1 MPVIHGHRRFFGPA
15 DYRIDFDRSENDLSV
30 AFGHYCGAKD
40 LCLVHPVAN
49 LQQLKMAMLP
59 LGMGRGLR
67 AMISAVQGRFANLG
81 MAKKLGVGFVLVLLL
96 TALVAAIGVWSLQTI
111 SQRFD
116 GLKQMSSLNS
126 GLLKVRLLEQEYALH
141 SDPKT
146 VDALHKGVDALI
158 ALATQLKAQSAAN
171 VPVMNDVEQSLGAY
185 RKAFDEFVELTQSK
199 DLALEM
205 ASWSVSSVANNLD
218 VLQAGLADDG
228 AYALKDSQGKEG
240 AEFIEQANQVSQ
252 VSRLMLQAMN
262 EARVRLDQS
271 RKASAESAGQG
282 KIEQADQALTQAET
296 LKNTVKDAGYQTVL
310 NEVTGHIASFSE
322 KLAEYTGLLT
332 QEKQVYQQLHERAA
346 EVVQRVDQAYGAEDQ
361 SMQAELK
368 KNSALIIASSA
379 LALLVGLIAAWVIT
393 RLIVAPLRSV
403 ILVAQ
408 QIAAGDL
415 SATVQV
421 TRRDEIGQLMQA
433 MQQMGAGL
441 SSIVSGLQAGI
452 EQLASSAQ
460 SLSAVTEQTN
470 LEVSSQKEETEQV
483 ATAMNQMTAT
493 VHDVARNAEEAALAA
508 QTADGKVETGQQVV
522 RQSMQRIEQLADSAT
537 SASSSIESL
546 SAEIQNIGT
555 VLSVIKSVAEQTN
568 LLALNAAI
576 EAARAGEQGR
586 GFAVV
591 ADEVRALAKRTQ
603 QSTEEIERLVSALR
617 SAAQASVQQIQSSGE
632 LVKLAVSDAL
642 QTESALGSIAAA
654 VSLIQQMNQQI
665 AAAAEQQ
672 SSVAEEINRS
682 VTSIRASAD
691 QSSVAMQGNATSS
704 IELAQLGAELKGMV
718 GHFRL

>member
-1 MPVIHGHRRFFGPA
+1 
-15 DYRIDFDRSENDLSV
+15 
-30 AFGHYCGAKD
+30 
-40 LCLVHPVAN
+40 
-49 LQQLKMAMLP
+49 
-59 LGMGRGLR
+59 
-67 AMISAVQGRFANLG
+67 MISAVQGHFANLG
-81 MAKKLGVGFVLVLLL
+81 MAKKLGIGFVLVLLL

-111 SQRFD
+111 SLRFD
-116 GLKQMSSLNS
+116 GLKQMSTLNN
-126 GLLKVRLLEQEYALH
+126 GLLKVRLLEQEYALRGN
-141 SDPKT
+141 PKT
-146 VDALHKGVDALI
+146 ADALREGVDALVV
-158 ALATQLKAQSAAN
+158 LAGELKAQTPAN
-171 VPVMNDVEQSLGAY
+171 VPVMSEVEQALSAY
-185 RKAFDEFVELTQSK
+185 RQAFDEFVSLSQAK

-218 VLQAGLADDG
+218 VLQSGLADDG
-228 AYALKDSQGKEG
+228 AYTLKDTEGKDG
-240 AEFIEQANQVSQ
+240 AQFIEQANQVSQ

-271 RKASAESAGQG
+271 RKGESDNAGQG
-282 KIEQADQALTQAET
+282 NIEQAAQAQEQAET
-296 LKNTVKDAGYQTVL
+296 LKTTVKDEGYLTVL
-310 NEVTGHIASFSE
+310 NEVSGHIAGFNE
-322 KLAEYTGLLT
+322 KLAEYTGLLA
-332 QEKQVYQQLHERAA
+332 QEKTVYDQLHQRAA
-346 EVVQRVDQAYGAEDQ
+346 QVVDRVNQAYVAEDA

-368 KNSALIIASSA
+368 KNAMLIIGSSA
-379 LALLVGLIAAWVIT
+379 LALLVGLLAAWVIT

-403 ILVAQ
+403 IRVAQ

-415 SATVQV
+415 TAKVEV
-421 TRRDEIGQLMQA
+421 TRRDEMGQLMLA
-433 MQQMGAGL
+433 MQQMAAGL
-441 SSIVSGLQAGI
+441 GTIVSGLQAGI
-452 EQLASSAQ
+452 ERLAGSAQ

-470 LEVSSQKEETEQV
+470 LEVNSQKEETEQV

-508 QTADGKVETGQQVV
+508 QTADDKVESGQQVV
-522 RQSMQRIEQLADSAT
+522 RQSMARIEQLADSAT

-555 VLSVIKSVAEQTN
+555 VLEVIKSVAEQTN

-591 ADEVRALAKRTQ
+591 ADEVRALARRTQ

-617 SAAQASVQQIQSSGE
+617 AAAQSSVQQIRSSGE

-665 AAAAEQQ
+665 AAAAEEQ

-682 VTSIRASAD
+682 VTQIRASAD
-691 QSSVAMQGNATSS
+691 HSSVAMRGNAASS
-704 IELAQLGAELKGMV
+704 VELAQLGGELRSMV

>member
-1 MPVIHGHRRFFGPA
+1 
-15 DYRIDFDRSENDLSV
+15 
-30 AFGHYCGAKD
+30 
-40 LCLVHPVAN
+40 
-49 LQQLKMAMLP
+49 
-59 LGMGRGLR
+59 
-67 AMISAVQGRFANLG
+67 MITAVQGRFANLG

-111 SQRFD
+111 SHRFD

-126 GLLKVRLLEQEYALH
+126 SLLKVRLLEQDYALRGD
-141 SDPKT
+141 SKT
-146 VDALHKGVDALI
+146 ADALREGVDGLI
-158 ALATQLKAQSAAN
+158 ALATQLKAQSATN
-171 VPVMNDVEQSLGAY
+171 VPVMNDVEQALGDY

-218 VLQAGLADDG
+218 VLQSGLADDG
-228 AYALKDSQGKEG
+228 AYTLKESQGKEG

-252 VSRLMLQAMN
+252 VARLMLQAMN

-271 RKASAESAGQG
+271 RKGDESAEQG
-282 KIEQADQALTQAET
+282 KIKQADEALSQAEQ
-296 LKNTVKDAGYQTVL
+296 LKTTVKDAGYQTVL
-310 NEVTGHIASFSE
+310 NEVAGHIASFSE
-322 KLAEYTGLLT
+322 KLTEYTGLLE
-332 QEKQVYQQLHERAA
+332 QEKKVYQQLHERAA
-346 EVVQRVDQAYGAEDQ
+346 QVVERVDQAYAAEDQ
-361 SMQAELK
+361 SMQVELK
-368 KNSALIIASSA
+368 KNSVLIIGSSA

-403 ILVAQ
+403 IRVAQ

-415 SATVQV
+415 SATVEV
-421 TRRDEIGQLMQA
+421 TRRDEIGQLMLA

-493 VHDVARNAEEAALAA
+493 VHDVARNAEEAAQAA
-508 QTADGKVETGQQVV
+508 QTADDKVESGQQVV

-537 SASSSIESL
+537 CASSSIESL
-546 SAEIQNIGT
+546 SAQIQNIGT
-555 VLSVIKSVAEQTN
+555 VLGVIKSVAEQTN

-591 ADEVRALAKRTQ
+591 ADEVRALAKRP
-603 QSTEEIERLVSALR
+603 SNPLR
-617 SAAQASVQQIQSSGE
+617 KSSGW
-632 LVKLAVSDAL
+632 
-642 QTESALGSIAAA
+642 
-654 VSLIQQMNQQI
+654 
-665 AAAAEQQ
+665 
-672 SSVAEEINRS
+672 
-682 VTSIRASAD
+682 
-691 QSSVAMQGNATSS
+691 
-704 IELAQLGAELKGMV
+704 
-718 GHFRL
+718 

>member
-1 MPVIHGHRRFFGPA
+1 M
-15 DYRIDFDRSENDLSV
+15 N
-30 AFGHYCGAKD
+30 
-40 LCLVHPVAN
+40 
-49 LQQLKMAMLP
+49 
-59 LGMGRGLR
+59 
-67 AMISAVQGRFANLG
+67 SAVQGRFANLG

-96 TALVAAIGVWSLQTI
+96 TAWVAGIGVWALQTI
-111 SQRFD
+111 SQHFD

-141 SDPKT
+141 GNPKT
-146 VDALHKGVDALI
+146 VDTLHEGVDGLI
-158 ALATQLKAQSAAN
+158 ALAGQLKAASAAN

-185 RKAFDEFVELTQSK
+185 RKAFDEFVSLTQAK

-218 VLQAGLADDG
+218 VLQSGLADDG
-228 AYALKDSQGKEG
+228 TYTLKDSEGKDG
-240 AEFIEQANQVSQ
+240 AQFIEQASQVSQ

-271 RKASAESAGQG
+271 RKGDDSAGQG
-282 KIEQADQALTQAET
+282 KIEQASQALAQAEQ
-296 LKNTVKDAGYQTVL
+296 LKTTVKDEGYQTVL
-310 NEVTGHIASFSE
+310 NEVTGHIASFSD
-322 KLAEYTGLLT
+322 KLAEYTGLLE
-332 QEKQVYQQLHERAA
+332 QEKTVYQQLHQRAA
-346 EVVQRVDQAYGAEDQ
+346 QVVERVDQAYVAQDLA
-361 SMQAELK
+361 MQAELK
-368 KNSALIIASSA
+368 KNSLLIIGSSA
-379 LALLVGLIAAWVIT
+379 LALLVGLVAAWFIT

-403 ILVAQ
+403 IQVAQ
-408 QIAAGDL
+408 QIASGDL
-415 SATVQV
+415 SATIDV

-441 SSIVSGLQAGI
+441 SHIVSGLQSGI
-452 EQLASSAQ
+452 EQLATSAQ

-470 LEVSSQKEETEQV
+470 LEVSTQKEETEQV

-508 QTADGKVETGQQVV
+508 QTADGKVESGQQVV
-522 RQSMQRIEQLADSAT
+522 RQSMARIEQLADSAT

-617 SAAQASVQQIQSSGE
+617 LAAQSSVQQIQSSGE

-665 AAAAEQQ
+665 AAAAEEQ

-691 QSSVAMQGNATSS
+691 QSSLAMQGNAASS
-704 IELAQLGAELKGMV
+704 IQLAQLGVELKGMV

>member
-1 MPVIHGHRRFFGPA
+1 
-15 DYRIDFDRSENDLSV
+15 
-30 AFGHYCGAKD
+30 
-40 LCLVHPVAN
+40 
-49 LQQLKMAMLP
+49 
-59 LGMGRGLR
+59 
-67 AMISAVQGRFANLG
+67 MISAVQGRFANLG
-81 MAKKLGVGFVLVLLL
+81 MAKKMGVGFVLVLLL

-141 SDPKT
+141 GNPKT
-146 VDALHKGVDALI
+146 ADALRQGVDGLI
-158 ALATQLKAQSAAN
+158 ALAAQLKAASAAN
-171 VPVMNDVEQSLGAY
+171 VPVMNDVEQSLAAY
-185 RKAFDEFVELTQSK
+185 RKAFDEFVSLSQAK

-228 AYALKDSQGKEG
+228 AYTLKESEGKDG
-240 AEFIEQANQVSQ
+240 GQFIEQANQVSQ

-271 RKASAESAGQG
+271 RKGDDSAAQG
-282 KIEQADQALTQAET
+282 KIEQADQAQVQAEQ
-296 LKNTVKDAGYQTVL
+296 LKTTVKDEGYQTVL
-310 NEVTGHIASFSE
+310 NEVAGHITSFSE
-322 KLAEYTGLLT
+322 KLTEYTGLLA
-332 QEKQVYQQLHERAA
+332 QEKTVYEQLHQRAA
-346 EVVQRVDQAYGAEDQ
+346 QVVERVDQAYVAEDQ

-368 KNSALIIASSA
+368 KNSMLIIGSSA

-403 ILVAQ
+403 IRVAQ

-415 SATVQV
+415 SATVEV

-441 SSIVSGLQAGI
+441 STIVSGLQAGI

-493 VHDVARNAEEAALAA
+493 VHDVARNAEEAAQAA
-508 QTADGKVETGQQVV
+508 QTADGKVESGQQVV
-522 RQSMQRIEQLADSAT
+522 RQSMARIEQLADSAT

-617 SAAQASVQQIQSSGE
+617 SAAQSSVQQIQNSGE

-665 AAAAEQQ
+665 AAAAEEQ

-691 QSSVAMQGNATSS
+691 QSSLAMRGNAASS
-704 IELAQLGAELKGMV
+704 IELAQLGVELKGMV

>member
-1 MPVIHGHRRFFGPA
+1 
-15 DYRIDFDRSENDLSV
+15 
-30 AFGHYCGAKD
+30 
-40 LCLVHPVAN
+40 
-49 LQQLKMAMLP
+49 
-59 LGMGRGLR
+59 
-67 AMISAVQGRFANLG
+67 MISAVQGRFANLG
-81 MAKKLGVGFVLVLLL
+81 MAKKLGVGFVLVLML

-146 VDALHKGVDALI
+146 VDALHKGVDALV

-171 VPVMNDVEQSLGAY
+171 VPVMNDVEQSLEAY

-199 DLALEM
+199 ELALEM

-228 AYALKDSQGKEG
+228 AYALKDSQGKDG

-271 RKASAESAGQG
+271 RKASDENAGQG
-282 KIEQADQALTQAET
+282 KIEQADQALTQAEA

-332 QEKQVYQQLHERAA
+332 QEKKVYQQLHERAA

-368 KNSALIIASSA
+368 KNSLLIIASSA

-408 QIAAGDL
+408 HIAAGDL

-441 SSIVSGLQAGI
+441 SNIVSGLQAGI
-452 EQLASSAQ
+452 EQLANSAQ

-546 SAEIQNIGT
+546 SAQIQNIGT

-603 QSTEEIERLVSALR
+603 QSTEEIERLVIALR

-691 QSSVAMQGNATSS
+691 QSSVAMQGNAASS

>member
-1 MPVIHGHRRFFGPA
+1 
-15 DYRIDFDRSENDLSV
+15 
-30 AFGHYCGAKD
+30 
-40 LCLVHPVAN
+40 
-49 LQQLKMAMLP
+49 
-59 LGMGRGLR
+59 
-67 AMISAVQGRFANLG
+67 MISAVQGRFANLG

-141 SDPKT
+141 GNPKT
-146 VDALHKGVDALI
+146 ADALRAGVDALI

-185 RKAFDEFVELTQSK
+185 RKAFDEFVSLSQAK

-228 AYALKDSQGKEG
+228 AYTLKESEGKDG
-240 AEFIEQANQVSQ
+240 AQFIEQANQVSQ
-252 VSRLMLQAMN
+252 VARLMLQAMN

-271 RKASAESAGQG
+271 RKGDDSGGQG
-282 KIEQADQALTQAET
+282 KIEQADQALTQAEQ
-296 LKNTVKDAGYQTVL
+296 LKTTIKDEGYQTVL
-310 NEVTGHIASFSE
+310 NEVSGHIAGFSE
-322 KLAEYTGLLT
+322 KLAEYTGLLAE
-332 QEKQVYQQLHERAA
+332 EKTVYEQLHQRAA
-346 EVVQRVDQAYGAEDQ
+346 QVVERVDQAYVAEDL

-368 KNSALIIASSA
+368 KNSLLIIGSSA

-403 ILVAQ
+403 IGVAQ
-408 QIAAGDL
+408 RIAAGDL
-415 SATVQV
+415 SATIEV

-493 VHDVARNAEEAALAA
+493 VHDVARNAEEAAQAA
-508 QTADGKVETGQQVV
+508 QTADDKVESGQQVV
-522 RQSMQRIEQLADSAT
+522 RQSMARIEQLADSAT

-546 SAEIQNIGT
+546 SAQIQNIGT

-617 SAAQASVQQIQSSGE
+617 SAAQSSVQQIQNSGE

-642 QTESALGSIAAA
+642 QTESALGSIAVA

-665 AAAAEQQ
+665 AAAAEEQ

-691 QSSVAMQGNATSS
+691 QSSLAMQGNAASS
-704 IELAQLGAELKGMV
+704 IELAQLGVELKGMV

>member
-1 MPVIHGHRRFFGPA
+1 
-15 DYRIDFDRSENDLSV
+15 
-30 AFGHYCGAKD
+30 
-40 LCLVHPVAN
+40 
-49 LQQLKMAMLP
+49 
-59 LGMGRGLR
+59 
-67 AMISAVQGRFANLG
+67 MISAVQGRFANLG

-141 SDPKT
+141 GNPKT
-146 VDALHKGVDALI
+146 ADALRAGVDALI

-185 RKAFDEFVELTQSK
+185 RKAFDEFVSLSQAK

-228 AYALKDSQGKEG
+228 AYTLKESEGKDG
-240 AEFIEQANQVSQ
+240 AQFIEQANQVSQ
-252 VSRLMLQAMN
+252 VARLMLQAMN

-271 RKASAESAGQG
+271 RKGDDSGGQG
-282 KIEQADQALTQAET
+282 KIEQADQALTQAEQ
-296 LKNTVKDAGYQTVL
+296 LKTTIKDEGYQTVL
-310 NEVTGHIASFSE
+310 NEVSGHIAGFSE
-322 KLAEYTGLLT
+322 KLAEYTGLLAE
-332 QEKQVYQQLHERAA
+332 EKTVYEQLHQRAA
-346 EVVQRVDQAYGAEDQ
+346 QVVERVDQAYVAEDL

-368 KNSALIIASSA
+368 KNSLLIIGSSA

-393 RLIVAPLRSV
+393 RLIVTPLRSV
-403 ILVAQ
+403 IRVAQ

-415 SATVQV
+415 SATIEV

-493 VHDVARNAEEAALAA
+493 VHDVARNAEEAAQAA
-508 QTADGKVETGQQVV
+508 QTADGKVESGQQVV
-522 RQSMQRIEQLADSAT
+522 RQSMARIEQLADSAT

-617 SAAQASVQQIQSSGE
+617 LAAQSSVQQIQNSGE

-665 AAAAEQQ
+665 AAAAEEQ

-691 QSSVAMQGNATSS
+691 QSSLAMQGNAASS
-704 IELAQLGAELKGMV
+704 IELAQLGVELKGMV

>member
-1 MPVIHGHRRFFGPA
+1 
-15 DYRIDFDRSENDLSV
+15 
-30 AFGHYCGAKD
+30 
-40 LCLVHPVAN
+40 
-49 LQQLKMAMLP
+49 
-59 LGMGRGLR
+59 
-67 AMISAVQGRFANLG
+67 MISAVQGRFANLG

-141 SDPKT
+141 GNPKT
-146 VDALHKGVDALI
+146 ADALRAGVDALI

-185 RKAFDEFVELTQSK
+185 RKAFDEFVSLSQAK

-228 AYALKDSQGKEG
+228 AYTLKESEGKDG
-240 AEFIEQANQVSQ
+240 AQFIEQANQVSQ
-252 VSRLMLQAMN
+252 VARLMLQAMN

-271 RKASAESAGQG
+271 RKGDDSGGQG
-282 KIEQADQALTQAET
+282 KIEQADQALTQAEQ
-296 LKNTVKDAGYQTVL
+296 LKTTIKDEGYQTVL
-310 NEVTGHIASFSE
+310 NEVSGHIAGFSE
-322 KLAEYTGLLT
+322 KLAEYTGLLAE
-332 QEKQVYQQLHERAA
+332 EKTVYEQLHQRAA
-346 EVVQRVDQAYGAEDQ
+346 QVVERVDQAYVAEDL

-368 KNSALIIASSA
+368 KNSLLIIGSSA

-393 RLIVAPLRSV
+393 RLIVTPLRSV
-403 ILVAQ
+403 IRVAQ

-415 SATVQV
+415 SATIEV

-493 VHDVARNAEEAALAA
+493 VHDVARNAEEAAQAA
-508 QTADGKVETGQQVV
+508 QTADGKVESGQQVV
-522 RQSMQRIEQLADSAT
+522 RQSMARIEQLADSAT

-617 SAAQASVQQIQSSGE
+617 SAAQSSVQQIQNSGE

-665 AAAAEQQ
+665 AAAAEEQ

-691 QSSVAMQGNATSS
+691 QSSLAMQGNAASS
-704 IELAQLGAELKGMV
+704 IELAQLGVELKGMV

>member
-1 MPVIHGHRRFFGPA
+1 
-15 DYRIDFDRSENDLSV
+15 
-30 AFGHYCGAKD
+30 
-40 LCLVHPVAN
+40 
-49 LQQLKMAMLP
+49 
-59 LGMGRGLR
+59 
-67 AMISAVQGRFANLG
+67 MISAVQGRFANLG

-141 SDPKT
+141 GNPKT
-146 VDALHKGVDALI
+146 ADALREGVDGLI
-158 ALATQLKAQSAAN
+158 ALATQLKAASAAN

-185 RKAFDEFVELTQSK
+185 RKAFDEFVSLSQAK

-228 AYALKDSQGKEG
+228 AYALKESEGKDG
-240 AEFIEQANQVSQ
+240 GQFIEQANQVSQ

-271 RKASAESAGQG
+271 RKGDDSAGQG
-282 KIEQADQALTQAET
+282 KIEQADQALTQAEQ
-296 LKNTVKDAGYQTVL
+296 LKTTVKDEGYQTVL
-310 NEVTGHIASFSE
+310 NEVVGHIGGFSE
-322 KLAEYTGLLT
+322 KLAEYTGLLA
-332 QEKQVYQQLHERAA
+332 QEKTVYEQLHQRASQ
-346 EVVQRVDQAYGAEDQ
+346 VVERVDQAYVAEDR

-368 KNSALIIASSA
+368 KNSLLIIGSSA

-403 ILVAQ
+403 IRVAQ

-415 SATVQV
+415 SATIEV

-493 VHDVARNAEEAALAA
+493 VHDVARNAEEAAQAA
-508 QTADGKVETGQQVV
+508 QTADGKVESGQQVV
-522 RQSMQRIEQLADSAT
+522 RQSMARIEQLADSAT

-617 SAAQASVQQIQSSGE
+617 SAAQSSVQQIQNSGE

-665 AAAAEQQ
+665 AAAAEEQ

-691 QSSVAMQGNATSS
+691 QSSLAMQGNAASS
-704 IELAQLGAELKGMV
+704 IELAQLGIELKGMV

>member
-1 MPVIHGHRRFFGPA
+1 
-15 DYRIDFDRSENDLSV
+15 
-30 AFGHYCGAKD
+30 
-40 LCLVHPVAN
+40 
-49 LQQLKMAMLP
+49 
-59 LGMGRGLR
+59 
-67 AMISAVQGRFANLG
+67 MISGAQGYFANLG
-81 MAKKLGVGFVLVLLL
+81 MAKKLGLGFILVLLL
-96 TALVAAIGVWSLQTI
+96 TALVAAIGVWSLHSI

-116 GLKQMSSLNS
+116 GLKQMSALNS

-141 SDPKT
+141 ADEKT
-146 VDALHKGVDALI
+146 VDALRQGLDTLI
-158 ALATQLKAQSAAN
+158 AQVAELKARSATNA
-171 VPVMNDVEQSLGAY
+171 PVMNEVEQSLGAY
-185 RKAFDEFVELTQSK
+185 RKAFDEFVELTSAK

-205 ASWSVSSVANNLD
+205 ASWSVASVANNLD

-228 AYALKDSQGKEG
+228 AYTLKESAGKEG
-240 AEFIEQANQVSQ
+240 GEFIEQASQVSQ
-252 VSRLMLQAMN
+252 VSKLMLQAMN

-271 RKASAESAGQG
+271 RKAATQDTAQG
-282 KIEQADQALTQAET
+282 RIEQADQALRQAQALMEV
-296 LKNTVKDAGYQTVL
+296 VKDAGYQAVL
-310 NEVTGHIASFSE
+310 REVAGHIASFTD
-322 KLAEYTGLLT
+322 KLAEYTGLLARE
-332 QEKQVYQQLHERAA
+332 QQVYQQLHARAG
-346 EVVQRVDQAYGAEDQ
+346 EVVQRVDQAYAAQDQ
-361 SMQAELK
+361 AMQTELQH
-368 KNSALIIASSA
+368 NSLLIIVSSV
-379 LALLVGLIAAWVIT
+379 LALVVGLIAAWLIT
-393 RLIVAPLRSV
+393 RLIVTPLRSV
-403 ILVAQ
+403 IRLAE

-415 SATVQV
+415 SASVVV

-441 SSIVSGLQAGI
+441 SRIVSGLQAGI

-460 SLSAVTEQTN
+460 SLSAGTEQTN

-493 VHDVARNAEEAALAA
+493 VHDVARNAEEAAQAA
-508 QTADGKVETGQQVV
+508 QTADGKVESGQQVV
-522 RQSMQRIEQLADSAT
+522 RQSMQRIELLADSAT
-537 SASSSIESL
+537 AASSSIESL
-546 SAEIQNIGT
+546 SVEIQNIGS

-591 ADEVRALAKRTQ
+591 AAEVRALAKRTQ
-603 QSTEEIERLVSALR
+603 QSTEEIERLVTTLR
-617 SAAQASVQQIQSSGE
+617 GAAQSSVQQIQSSGE

-691 QSSVAMQGNATSS
+691 QSSLAMQGNAASS
-704 IELAQLGAELKGMV
+704 IELAQLGVELKAMV

>member
-1 MPVIHGHRRFFGPA
+1 
-15 DYRIDFDRSENDLSV
+15 
-30 AFGHYCGAKD
+30 
-40 LCLVHPVAN
+40 
-49 LQQLKMAMLP
+49 
-59 LGMGRGLR
+59 
-67 AMISAVQGRFANLG
+67 MISGVQGRFANLG
-81 MAKKLGVGFVLVLLL
+81 MAKKLGIGFVLVLLL

-111 SQRFD
+111 SHRFD

-141 SDPKT
+141 GNPKT
-146 VDALHKGVDALI
+146 ADALHEGVEGLI
-158 ALATQLKAQSAAN
+158 TLANQLKTESAAN

-185 RKAFDEFVELTQSK
+185 RKAFDEFVSLSQAK

-218 VLQAGLADDG
+218 VLQSGLADDG
-228 AYALKDSQGKEG
+228 TYTLKDSEGKDG
-240 AEFIEQANQVSQ
+240 AQFIEQANQVSQ

-271 RKASAESAGQG
+271 RKGDDSAGQG
-282 KIEQADQALTQAET
+282 KIEQASQALTQAEQ
-296 LKNTVKDAGYQTVL
+296 LKTTVKDEGYQTVL
-310 NEVTGHIASFSE
+310 NEVIGHIASFSE
-322 KLAEYTGLLT
+322 KLAEYTGLLE
-332 QEKQVYQQLHERAA
+332 QEKTVYQQLHQRAA
-346 EVVQRVDQAYGAEDQ
+346 QVMERVDQAYVAEDQ
-361 SMQAELK
+361 SMQVELK
-368 KNSALIIASSA
+368 KNSLLIIGSSA

-393 RLIVAPLRSV
+393 RLIVGPLRSV
-403 ILVAQ
+403 IRVAQ
-408 QIAAGDL
+408 QIASGDL
-415 SATVQV
+415 SGTVEV

-441 SSIVSGLQAGI
+441 SHIVSGLQAGI
-452 EQLASSAQ
+452 EQLATSAQ

-493 VHDVARNAEEAALAA
+493 VHDVARNAEEAAVAA
-508 QTADGKVETGQQVV
+508 QTADGKVESGQLVV
-522 RQSMQRIEQLADSAT
+522 RQSMARIEQLADSAT

-617 SAAQASVQQIQSSGE
+617 SAAQTSVQQIQSSGD

-665 AAAAEQQ
+665 AAAAEEQ

-691 QSSVAMQGNATSS
+691 QSSLAMQGNAASS
-704 IELAQLGAELKGMV
+704 IELAQLGVELKGMV

>member
-1 MPVIHGHRRFFGPA
+1 
-15 DYRIDFDRSENDLSV
+15 
-30 AFGHYCGAKD
+30 
-40 LCLVHPVAN
+40 
-49 LQQLKMAMLP
+49 
-59 LGMGRGLR
+59 
-67 AMISAVQGRFANLG
+67 MISAVQGRFANLG
-81 MAKKLGVGFVLVLLL
+81 MAKKMGVGFVLVLLL

-111 SQRFD
+111 SHRFD

-126 GLLKVRLLEQEYALH
+126 GLLKVRLLEQDYALH
-141 SDPKT
+141 GNPKT
-146 VDALHKGVDALI
+146 ADALRQGVDGLI
-158 ALATQLKAQSAAN
+158 ALATQLKAASAAN
-171 VPVMNDVEQSLGAY
+171 VPVMNDVEQSLMAY
-185 RKAFDEFVELTQSK
+185 RKAFDEFVSLSQAK

-228 AYALKDSQGKEG
+228 AYTLKESEGKDG
-240 AEFIEQANQVSQ
+240 GQFIEQANQVSQ

-271 RKASAESAGQG
+271 RKGDDSAGQG
-282 KIEQADQALTQAET
+282 KIEQADQAQVQAEQ
-296 LKNTVKDAGYQTVL
+296 LKTTVKDEGYQTVL
-310 NEVTGHIASFSE
+310 NEVAGHINSFSE
-322 KLAEYTGLLT
+322 KLTEYTGLLAE
-332 QEKQVYQQLHERAA
+332 EKTVYEQLHQRAA
-346 EVVQRVDQAYGAEDQ
+346 QVVERVDQAYVAEDQ

-368 KNSALIIASSA
+368 KNSLLIIGSSA

-403 ILVAQ
+403 IRVAQ

-415 SATVQV
+415 SATVEV

-441 SSIVSGLQAGI
+441 STIVSGLQAGI

-493 VHDVARNAEEAALAA
+493 VHDVARNAEEAAQAA
-508 QTADGKVETGQQVV
+508 QTADGKVESGQQVV
-522 RQSMQRIEQLADSAT
+522 RQSMARIEQLADSAT

-617 SAAQASVQQIQSSGE
+617 SAAQSSVQQIQNSGE

-665 AAAAEQQ
+665 AAAAEEQ

-691 QSSVAMQGNATSS
+691 QSSLAMQGNAASS
-704 IELAQLGAELKGMV
+704 IELAQLGVELKGMV

>member
-1 MPVIHGHRRFFGPA
+1 
-15 DYRIDFDRSENDLSV
+15 
-30 AFGHYCGAKD
+30 
-40 LCLVHPVAN
+40 
-49 LQQLKMAMLP
+49 
-59 LGMGRGLR
+59 
-67 AMISAVQGRFANLG
+67 MISAVQGRFANLG

-141 SDPKT
+141 GNPKT
-146 VDALHKGVDALI
+146 ADALRAGVDALI
-158 ALATQLKAQSAAN
+158 ALATQLKAQSTAN

-185 RKAFDEFVELTQSK
+185 RKAFDEFVSLSQAK

-228 AYALKDSQGKEG
+228 AYTLKESEGKDG
-240 AEFIEQANQVSQ
+240 AQFIEQANQVSQ
-252 VSRLMLQAMN
+252 VARLMLQAMN

-271 RKASAESAGQG
+271 RKGDDSGGQG
-282 KIEQADQALTQAET
+282 KIEQADQALTQAEQ
-296 LKNTVKDAGYQTVL
+296 LKTTIKDEGYQTVL
-310 NEVTGHIASFSE
+310 NEVSGHIAGFSE
-322 KLAEYTGLLT
+322 KLAEYTGLLAE
-332 QEKQVYQQLHERAA
+332 EKTVYEQLHQRAA
-346 EVVQRVDQAYGAEDQ
+346 QVVERVDQAYVAEDL

-368 KNSALIIASSA
+368 KNSLLIIGSSA

-393 RLIVAPLRSV
+393 RLIVTPLRSV
-403 ILVAQ
+403 IRVAQ

-415 SATVQV
+415 SATIEV

-493 VHDVARNAEEAALAA
+493 VHDVARNAEEAAQAA
-508 QTADGKVETGQQVV
+508 QTADGKVESGQQVV
-522 RQSMQRIEQLADSAT
+522 RQSMVRIEQLADSAT

-617 SAAQASVQQIQSSGE
+617 SAAQSSVQQIQNSGE

-665 AAAAEQQ
+665 AAAAEEQ

-691 QSSVAMQGNATSS
+691 QSSLAMQGNAASS
-704 IELAQLGAELKGMV
+704 IELAQLGVELKGMV

>member
-1 MPVIHGHRRFFGPA
+1 
-15 DYRIDFDRSENDLSV
+15 
-30 AFGHYCGAKD
+30 
-40 LCLVHPVAN
+40 
-49 LQQLKMAMLP
+49 
-59 LGMGRGLR
+59 
-67 AMISAVQGRFANLG
+67 MISAVQGRFANLG

-96 TALVAAIGVWSLQTI
+96 TALVAAIGVWSLHTI

-141 SDPKT
+141 GSPKT
-146 VDALHKGVDALI
+146 VDALHAGVDGLI
-158 ALATQLKAQSAAN
+158 DLAKQLKGASAAN

-185 RKAFDEFVELTQSK
+185 RKAFDEFVSLSQAK

-228 AYALKDSQGKEG
+228 AYTLKESEGKDG
-240 AEFIEQANQVSQ
+240 AQFIEQASQVSQ

-271 RKASAESAGQG
+271 RKGDDSAAQG
-282 KIEQADQALTQAET
+282 KIEQASQALTQAEQ
-296 LKNTVKDAGYQTVL
+296 LKNTVKDEGYQTVL
-310 NEVTGHIASFSE
+310 NEVSGHIASFSD
-322 KLAEYTGLLT
+322 KLAEYTGLLE
-332 QEKQVYQQLHERAA
+332 QEKTVYQQLHQRAA
-346 EVVQRVDQAYGAEDQ
+346 QVVERVDQAYVAEDQ
-361 SMQAELK
+361 SMQTQLK
-368 KNSALIIASSA
+368 NNSLLILGSSV

-393 RLIVAPLRSV
+393 RLIVAPLRTV
-403 ILVAQ
+403 IGVAQ

-415 SATVQV
+415 SAKVEV

-433 MQQMGAGL
+433 MQQMGEGL
-441 SSIVSGLQAGI
+441 SQIVSGLQAGI
-452 EQLASSAQ
+452 EQLATSAQ

-493 VHDVARNAEEAALAA
+493 VHDVARNAEEAAQAA
-508 QTADGKVETGQQVV
+508 QTADGKVESGQRVV
-522 RQSMQRIEQLADSAT
+522 RQSMVRIEQLAESAT

-555 VLSVIKSVAEQTN
+555 VLGVIKSVAEQTN

-665 AAAAEQQ
+665 AAAAEEQ

-691 QSSVAMQGNATSS
+691 QSSLAMQGNAASS
-704 IELAQLGAELKGMV
+704 IELAQLGVELKGMV

>member
-1 MPVIHGHRRFFGPA
+1 
-15 DYRIDFDRSENDLSV
+15 
-30 AFGHYCGAKD
+30 
-40 LCLVHPVAN
+40 
-49 LQQLKMAMLP
+49 
-59 LGMGRGLR
+59 
-67 AMISAVQGRFANLG
+67 MISAVQGRFANLG
-81 MAKKLGVGFVLVLLL
+81 MAKKMGVGFVLVLLL

-111 SQRFD
+111 SHRFD

-141 SDPKT
+141 GNPKT
-146 VDALHKGVDALI
+146 ADALREGIDALI
-158 ALATQLKAQSAAN
+158 ALATQLKAQTAAN

-185 RKAFDEFVELTQSK
+185 RKAFDEFVSLSQAK

-218 VLQAGLADDG
+218 VLQSGLADDG
-228 AYALKDSQGKEG
+228 AYTLKQSEGKDG
-240 AEFIEQANQVSQ
+240 GQFIEQASQVSQ

-271 RKASAESAGQG
+271 RKGDDSAGQG
-282 KIEQADQALTQAET
+282 KIEQADQALAQAEQ
-296 LKNTVKDAGYQTVL
+296 LKSTVKDEGYLTVL
-310 NEVTGHIASFSE
+310 NEVSGHIGGFTE
-322 KLAEYTGLLT
+322 KLAEYTGLLA
-332 QEKQVYQQLHERAA
+332 QEKTVYEQLHQRAA
-346 EVVQRVDQAYGAEDQ
+346 QVMERVDQAYVAEDQ
-361 SMQAELK
+361 SMQTELK
-368 KNSALIIASSA
+368 KNSMLIIGSSA

-403 ILVAQ
+403 IRVAQ

-415 SATVQV
+415 SATVEV

-441 SSIVSGLQAGI
+441 STIVSGLQAGI

-493 VHDVARNAEEAALAA
+493 VHDVARNAEEAAQAA
-508 QTADGKVETGQQVV
+508 QTADGKVESGQQVV
-522 RQSMQRIEQLADSAT
+522 RQSMARIEQLADSAT

-617 SAAQASVQQIQSSGE
+617 SAAQSSVQQIQNSGE

-665 AAAAEQQ
+665 AAAAEEQ

-691 QSSVAMQGNATSS
+691 QSSLAMQGNAASS
-704 IELAQLGAELKGMV
+704 IELAQLGVELKGMV